1 MVNCYPEAV
10 EQIAISKFKATCLAV
25 IDQVNKTGESVQI
38 TKRGVPVAT
47 ISPSAPVKKE
57 KRKLGWMGD
66 SITFIGD
73 VISPVIDLDD
83 IEAMR
88 K

>member
-1 MVNCYPEAV
+1 M

-47 ISPSAPVKKE
+47 ISPSAVVKKE
-57 KRKLGWMGD
+57 PRKLGWMEGQFTIVGD
-66 SITFIGD
+66 I
-73 VISPVIDLDD
+73 ISPIIDLND
-83 IEAMR
+83 IEAY
-88 K
+88 KD

>member
-1 MVNCYPEAV
+1 M

-47 ISPSAPVKKE
+47 ISPTAVVKKE
-57 KRKLGWMGD
+57 PRKLGWMEGRF
-66 SITFIGD
+66 SITGD
-73 VISPVIDLDD
+73 IISPIIEPDD
-83 IEAMR
+83 WEVLKDDEQFR
-88 K
+88 S

>member
-1 MVNCYPEAV
+1 M

-47 ISPSAPVKKE
+47 ISPSAPVKRGP
-57 KRKLGWMGD
+57 RKLGWMGD
-66 SITFIGD
+66 RITFIGD
-73 VISPVIDLDD
+73 IISPVIDPDD
-83 IEAMR
+83 WEALKDEEAFR
-88 K
+88 Y